1 MFTNKV
7 EPTRHE
13 VPNEPGEW
21 IEFRPLSWRQLE
33 DAKQARTLAA
43 IKVAGQIP
51 PEVYERMS
59 HLQERGETSDLET
72 TDEYDKAAVLAASI
86 AEWSYVDVELTPEN
100 IDGMDG
106 ETSAWA
112 HRIALDLSLRSRSE
126 GEVSAP
132 SSNGSTS
139 GMGAGPA
146 S

>member
-21 IEFRPLSWRQLE
+21 IAFRPLSWKQLE

-51 PEVYERMS
+51 SEIYERMAP
-59 HLQERGETSDLET
+59 LQERDETSDLET
-72 TDEYDKAAVLAASI
+72 TDEYDRAAVLSASI
-86 AEWSYVDVELTPEN
+86 AEWSYADVELTPEN
-100 IDGMDG
+100 IDGMDE

-112 HRIALDLSLRSRSE
+112 HGIALDLSLRSRSE
-126 GEVSAP
+126 GEGFAP
-132 SSNGSTS
+132 NSNGST
-139 GMGAGPA
+139 
-146 S
+146 